1 MWLFALVGR
10 TFQMMQSWHHQRLT
24 SMGQPAYNRMHH
36 IWIHEQH
43 LATMQWFRRQKL
55 QEQFDKAAEQA
66 KTVENPGSS
75 FHDR

>member
-1 MWLFALVGR
+1 
-10 TFQMMQSWHHQRLT
+10 
-24 SMGQPAYNRMHH
+24 MGQPAYNRMHH
-36 IWIHEQH
+36 IWIQKQH

-55 QEQFDKAAEQA
+55 QEQFDRAAEQA